1 MDVRAY
7 RGAAIGSDHYL
18 VKSPVRIKLM
28 AVKKIQASCKRLPAI
43 ENLRDQSK
51 VEEYCIALHNRFSGL
66 TVDEDLDKEWEA
78 IMY

>member
-1 MDVRAY
+1 MDVRTY
-7 RGAAIGSDHYL
+7 RGADIGSDHYL

-51 VEEYCIALHNRFSGL
+51 VEEYYKCLRVFALRAG
-66 TVDEDLDKEWEA
+66 
-78 IMY
+78 